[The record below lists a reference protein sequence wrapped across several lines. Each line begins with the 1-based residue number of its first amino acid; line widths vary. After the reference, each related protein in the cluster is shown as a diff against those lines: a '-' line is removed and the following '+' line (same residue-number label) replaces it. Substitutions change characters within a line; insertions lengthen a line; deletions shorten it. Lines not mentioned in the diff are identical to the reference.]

1 MSKRKMQEVDFR
13 TVGEF
18 LDFLPESE
26 LEIVERL
33 RDLVLQVLPASGE
46 KLSWNVPF
54 YKLHATVCFIWPSSV
69 LWGKTKIHEGVRLGF
84 NKGYLMENS
93 DGYLEQGGRK
103 QVFVRDILTRDEID
117 DDRILALLHE
127 AVLIDEELAR
137 EKRTKKGKK

>member
-1 MSKRKMQEVDFR
+1 MTSERLGSSSIFFR
-13 TVGEF
+13 N
-18 LDFLPESE
+18 LK

-54 YKLHATVCFIWPSSV
+54 YKMHATVCFIWPSSV

-84 NKGYLMENS
+84 NKGYLMENA

-103 QVFVRDILTRDEID
+103 QVFVRDIERLDQIDEVQ
-117 DDRILALLHE
+117 ILALLHE